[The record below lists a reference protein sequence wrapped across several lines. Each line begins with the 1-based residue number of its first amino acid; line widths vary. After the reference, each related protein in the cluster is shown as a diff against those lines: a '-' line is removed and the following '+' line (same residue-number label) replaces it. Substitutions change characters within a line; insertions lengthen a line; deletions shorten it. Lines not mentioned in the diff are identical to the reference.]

1 MLRNSALK
9 RVSSCMMKET
19 ALQQICSLS
28 PLIHRGCLRDM
39 VDQWRHRGLW
49 QRYWHW
55 SPHTAVEAGWSD
67 SRGSNAE
74 AGHDKSALYFR
85 ASGGKEKH
93 PISMP
98 TPTETNPDS
107 VAASALSHEL
117 HLKPLLILCVRG
129 PTLPRMNW
137 EFHVSFVSLH
147 ILFCFLPV
155 NYCCLAFP
163 ALVTGLCFFFAALQF
178 FIAYVCL
185 NSSI

>member
-1 MLRNSALK
+1 MLPWDKLLFFLQLNTQTACIIMLRNSALK

-67 SRGSNAE
+67 SWGSHAE

-93 PISMP
+93 PISTP
-98 TPTETNPDS
+98 TPTKSNPDN
-107 VAASALSHEL
+107 VAASALSYEL
-117 HLKPLLILCVRG
+117 HLKPLSHFLCVWSHVTKDEWRISSSLLCQSAHLVLL
-129 PTLPRMNW
+129 LP
-137 EFHVSFVSLH
+137 
-147 ILFCFLPV
+147 
-155 NYCCLAFP
+155 Y
-163 ALVTGLCFFFAALQF
+163 
-178 FIAYVCL
+178 
-185 NSSI
+185 